1 MISSIFIYVGYAVLL
16 VNCILLLKGFSY
28 NERPFKIFALYS
40 LSMLVIQLM
49 SQVFIWMKMHNL
61 FLSHFYFII
70 QFILL
75 SAFFYNLINDKFQRK
90 VILYFLI
97 TCLVLLTIQYVLNF
111 ELFFIFN
118 HFEIFITSLALIVFA
133 TFHLYNML
141 NESKKYYYITV
152 GLTIYLFGSTVVFL
166 TANLL
171 NSFKSKIVFN
181 SIFDLNSFL
190 YVVYQLFI
198 MYELVTLYHRKRMSY
213 E

>member
-1 MISSIFIYVGYAVLL
+1 
-16 VNCILLLKGFSY
+16 
-28 NERPFKIFALYS
+28 
-40 LSMLVIQLM
+40 MLVIQLM